1 MVIGMAGSALQ
12 EKEHGVQAVDACGPV
27 AADADV
33 EAMGAALKGR
43 SAFYRMISALYF
55 KPFSQEQIDRMAQ
68 ADFSAYENVNEAFD
82 KGLADIARVLRK
94 RNTGTRQDLAV
105 DFTAAFAGTS
115 SWEGRYAVPYKSVF
129 TSDEG
134 LMYQGGYREVFS
146 AFKQNCVRRR
156 DGLDY
161 PDDHLSFMCEFMAIL
176 SDHAESHM
184 RAGEWMKARK
194 DLETSRDFLD
204 AHIMSWFA
212 DFSDLA
218 QKILKG
224 RFYRGV
230 LGMTEGF
237 FELDR
242 DVMREMLEEVEARR
256 AA

>member
-1 MVIGMAGSALQ
+1 MVVEMASDALHGQGCALQ
-12 EKEHGVQAVDACGPV
+12 
-27 AADADV
+27 AADVDGLPPSV
-33 EAMGAALKGR
+33 DSEAVLGAALKGR
-43 SAFYRMISALYF
+43 SAFYRMIAALYF
-55 KPFSQEQIDRMAQ
+55 KPLSQEQIDHMAQ
-68 ADFSAYENVNEAFD
+68 ADFSAYKGIDDSFD
-82 KGLADIARVLRK
+82 KGLSDIARVLRK

-134 LMYQGGYREVFS
+134 LMYQEGYREVFS
-146 AFKQNCVRRR
+146 AFKKNCVRRR

-176 SDHAESHM
+176 SDHAEAHM
-184 RAGEWMKARK
+184 GAGEWAKVRK

-204 AHIMSWFA
+204 AHIMSWFD
-212 DFSDLA
+212 DFSGLA

-230 LGMTEGF
+230 LEMTEGF

-242 DVMREMLEEVEARR
+242 NVMREMLEEVEARR